1 MKERFLGY
9 ILLFIF
15 LSTGSLLAAQ
25 ENRIVYF
32 SIFLNDNTVISLDS
46 RKKRLDIER
55 SAFDIIEYKKEDRSF
70 HEVKKI
76 EWSEITRSIYS
87 IDFINSNRLIYSK
100 SKLLLTKQDNT
111 QKAVRFGSL
120 YHADGT
126 PVNDIYYSEYNRVAD
141 RWTDVNIPI
150 GRIKKLIFGTT
161 RLMINTKTGTLY
173 PPDYRYDPHT
183 GDPLA
188 ETALTED

>member
-1 MKERFLGY
+1 MRKPLLCY
-9 ILLFIF
+9 ILLCLFLSAGPLGAAQQGRIVHFTIF
-15 LSTGSLLAAQ
+15 LK
-25 ENRIVYF
+25 
-32 SIFLNDNTVISLDS
+32 DNTVISLDS

-55 SAFDIIEYKKEDRSF
+55 SAFDIIEYKKEGRSF
-70 HEVKKI
+70 QEVKKI
-76 EWSEITRSIYS
+76 EWSEITRNIYS
-87 IDFINSNRLIYSK
+87 VDLINSNRLVYSK
-100 SKLLLTKQDNT
+100 NKLLLTKQDST
-111 QKAVRFGSL
+111 QKVIRYGSL

-126 PVNDIYYSEYNRVAD
+126 PVNDLYYSEYNRVAD

-150 GRIKKLIFGTT
+150 GRIKKLVLGTT
-161 RLMINTKTGTLY
+161 QLMINTKTGTLY

>member
-1 MKERFLGY
+1 MRKILIVY

-15 LSTGSLLAAQ
+15 LSTGSLVAAQ
-25 ENRIVYF
+25 ESKIAHF
-32 SIFLNDNTVISLDS
+32 TIFLRDNTVLHLNS
-46 RKKRLDIER
+46 RNKRVNIER
-55 SAFDIIEYKKEDRSF
+55 SAFDIIEYKKEGRSF
-70 HEVKKI
+70 QEVKKI
-76 EWSEITRSIYS
+76 EWPEITRNIYS

-188 ETALTED
+188 ETAITED